1 MKPNSSRPFWFYRIY
16 CLVIIAFWN
25 ITIISSVFTKTKLK
39 NELFYLIP
47 LLIPAIVLILS
58 AAVFK
63 LPYSAFGRLER
74 TKAPYGN
81 IIEKSACGGEIGYFR
96 GSIPFIS
103 WFVYTEGIGFSV
115 IGVGS
120 GFIPFSLVR
129 SVKKHRFAGCTI
141 EHDSPE
147 VRSPLIIPSS
157 RISDAI
163 AKLTV

>member
-1 MKPNSSRPFWFYRIY
+1 M
-16 CLVIIAFWN
+16 
-25 ITIISSVFTKTKLK
+25 TIISSIFTKTKLRK
-39 NELFYLIP
+39 ELFYLIP
-47 LLIPAIVLILS
+47 LLIPAIFLVLS

-96 GSIPFIS
+96 GSTPFIS
-103 WFVYTEGIGFSV
+103 WFIYTEGIGFSV

-120 GFIPFSLVR
+120 GFVPFSLVR
-129 SVKKHRFAGCTI
+129 NVKTHRFGGCTI

-147 VRSPLIIPSS
+147 VRSHLNIPSS
-157 RISDAI
+157 RISNAI
-163 AKLTV
+163 AELYTQSKK